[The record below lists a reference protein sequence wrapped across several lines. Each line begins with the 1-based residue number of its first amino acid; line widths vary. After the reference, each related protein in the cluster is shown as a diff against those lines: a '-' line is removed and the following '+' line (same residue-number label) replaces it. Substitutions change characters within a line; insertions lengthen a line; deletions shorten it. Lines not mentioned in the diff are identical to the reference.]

1 MSETASFFEF
11 VILGTVAVVVL
22 VALRSVLGRK
32 TGNEE
37 ERAQTIHRRHREQAA
52 ARETMAPAPVSDAP
66 TPTQRSS
73 IEDFAEPGSDLARGL
88 AAIET
93 EDRRFDA
100 GTFLAG
106 AKGAY
111 EMIVGAFASDDKKAL
126 KPLLTPEVF
135 SSFSGVIDE
144 RKARGET
151 QETTFIGINEAK
163 LTEASLTGRIAEVTV
178 RFVSELISLTKNS
191 DGAVIEGDPTQVYK
205 VTDIWTFTR
214 DIKSND
220 PNWKLS
226 ATATG

>member
-37 ERAQTIHRRHREQAA
+37 ERAQTIHRRSDSAA
-52 ARETMAPAPVSDAP
+52 ARGTLSPAPVADAP
-66 TPTQRSS
+66 AASERSS

-88 AAIET
+88 ALLET
-93 EDRRFDA
+93 EDRRFDVA
-100 GTFLAG
+100 TFLAG
-106 AKGAY
+106 ARGAY
-111 EMIVGAFASDDKKAL
+111 EMIVCAFADDDKKAL

-135 SSFSGVIDE
+135 ASFSSVIDA
-144 RKARGET
+144 RKERGEKV
-151 QETTFIGINEAK
+151 ETTFIGLSEAK

-191 DGAVIEGDPTQVYK
+191 EGAVIEGDPSQVYK

-226 ATATG
+226 ATASG

>member
-11 VILGTVAVVVL
+11 VILGTVAVIVL

-37 ERAQTIHRRHREQAA
+37 ERAQTVHRRREAA
-52 ARETMAPAPVSDAP
+52 PTPGTLAPAPVADAP
-66 TPTQRSS
+66 SAAEPAS
-73 IEDFAEPGSDLARGL
+73 IEDFAEPGSELAQGL
-88 AAIET
+88 SDIQMA
-93 EDRRFDA
+93 DRRFDP
-100 GTFLAG
+100 GTFLSG

-111 EMIVGAFASDDKKAL
+111 EMIVGAFATDDKKAL

-135 SSFSGVIDE
+135 ASFTGVIDD
-144 RKARGET
+144 RKSRGET
-151 QETTFIGINEAK
+151 VETTFIGINEAK

-191 DGAVIEGDPTQVYK
+191 EGAVIEGDPTQVYK
-205 VTDIWTFTR
+205 VADIWTFSR
-214 DIKSND
+214 DVKSND

-226 ATATG
+226 ATASG